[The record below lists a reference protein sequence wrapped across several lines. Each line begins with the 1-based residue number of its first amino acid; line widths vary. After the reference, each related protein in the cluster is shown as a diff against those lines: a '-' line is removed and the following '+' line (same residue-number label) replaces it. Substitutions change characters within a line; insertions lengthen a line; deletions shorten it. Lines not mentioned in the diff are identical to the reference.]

1 MDPGIKKMS
10 SVEDNGF
17 TFYEN
22 KFHKAF
28 EFFGIEPGR
37 TLDFNTA
44 YAVRKNVDVIFIT
57 TESISKNSAIVHFVG
72 RENYRQT
79 VSNVRQTVDND
90 QVLINILL
98 SHKVYMNGILQIE
111 KFIHTTFNM
120 KNEKDADN

>member
-1 MDPGIKKMS
+1 
-10 SVEDNGF
+10 
-17 TFYEN
+17 
-22 KFHKAF
+22 
-28 EFFGIEPGR
+28 
-37 TLDFNTA
+37 
-44 YAVRKNVDVIFIT
+44 
-57 TESISKNSAIVHFVG
+57 KNSAIVHFVG